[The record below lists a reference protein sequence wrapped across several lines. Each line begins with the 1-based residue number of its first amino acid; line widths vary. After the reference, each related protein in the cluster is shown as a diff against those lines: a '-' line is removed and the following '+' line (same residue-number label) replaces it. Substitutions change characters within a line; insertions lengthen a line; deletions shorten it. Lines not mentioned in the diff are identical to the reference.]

1 MQHPAAEDLQAQD
14 SLFSGMRQI
23 GLSLV
28 SNLAPTVTTRCG
40 AGYLTNYLGG
50 AHYPILGILVID
62 EVNPDKL
69 SQRTLPHAD
78 EPRL

>member
-1 MQHPAAEDLQAQD
+1 MRTRNHNHLQPRKAGRMQYPAAEDLQAQD

-40 AGYLTNYLGG
+40 AGYLTNYIGG
-50 AHYPILGILVID
+50 G
-62 EVNPDKL
+62 
-69 SQRTLPHAD
+69 TLPD
-78 EPRL
+78 TRNTCDR